1 MHFFSI
7 SCCSRLHS
15 FTNFLFLPL
24 ADAPDG
30 SPIVEMP
37 NSDIPVSVIHDLDE
51 LLTSGLTLEDAV
63 TNLRGSLVPP
73 GHEPYPFRT
82 NTAESLLDKLR
93 SVVATYTFRKRIE
106 ELKDRV
112 LISHLTSMFQ
122 RLIQLQVLYT
132 TSEVTI
138 TTF

>member
-1 MHFFSI
+1 MLAIFQKINFRITLYFFTKSTDKKVVLLFSI
-7 SCCSRLHS
+7 SCCSRLHP

-24 ADAPDG
+24 AVAPNG

-37 NSDIPVSVIHDLDE
+37 NSDIPVSVIHNIDE

-93 SVVATYTFRKRIE
+93 SVVASYTFCKRVE
-106 ELKDRV
+106 ELKEQGVD
-112 LISHLTSMFQ
+112 F
-122 RLIQLQVLYT
+122 
-132 TSEVTI
+132 
-138 TTF
+138 